1 MSRFETSDGLS
12 LYFEEHGSADGIPL
26 ICLPGLTRDGQDFRY
41 ALPHLGDYRV
51 ILMDLRGRGRSD
63 YAQDPAS
70 YNILT
75 EAGDVIALM
84 DHLGL
89 TRAAL
94 LGTSRGGLVA
104 MAIAGT
110 ARDRLQA
117 VILNDVGPDIAE
129 EGLGRIFEYLGH
141 RPAAKTH
148 AAAARILEAAM
159 RDSFANVP
167 EGRWLEEA
175 QTFYKETPDGLE
187 LRYDAR
193 LREAMLAQAKALSE
207 MEEKPSLWPWF
218 AALDGLPCGV
228 IRGAHSDIL
237 SRETFDE
244 MRRRLPALQAVE
256 LSDRG
261 HIPFLDEPDALL
273 LIHTV
278 LKDIK

>member
-12 LYFEEHGSADGIPL
+12 LYYEEHGSPDGIPL

-129 EGLGRIFEYLGH
+129 EGLGRIFDYLGH

>member
-141 RPAAKTH
+141 RPATKTH
-148 AAAARILEAAM
+148 AAAARTLEAAM

-167 EGRWLEEA
+167 EGRWLEEV

-207 MEEKPSLWPWF
+207 MEEKLSLWPWF

>member
-12 LYFEEHGSADGIPL
+12 LYFEEHGSPDGIPL

-51 ILMDLRGRGRSD
+51 IPMDLRGRGRSD

-148 AAAARILEAAM
+148 AAAARTLEAAM
-159 RDSFANVP
+159 RGSFANVP
-167 EGRWLEEA
+167 EGRWLEEV

>member
-1 MSRFETSDGLS
+1 MSRFTTPDGLS
-12 LYFEEHGSADGIPL
+12 LYYETHGNRDGLPL

-41 ALPHLGDYRV
+41 ALPHLSAYHV
-51 ILMDLRGRGRSD
+51 IPLDLRGRGRSD
-63 YAQDPAS
+63 YAEDPSS

-89 TRAAL
+89 ARAAL

-110 ARDRLQA
+110 ARDRLSA

-129 EGLGRIFEYLGH
+129 EGLGRIFDYLGR
-141 RPAAKTH
+141 RPSAKTH
-148 AAAARILEAAM
+148 AEAAQTLEAVMAPA
-159 RDSFANVP
+159 FPGVP
-167 EGRWLEEA
+167 SQRWLEEA

-193 LREAMLAQAKALSE
+193 LRDAMLAQVAALAE

-218 AALDGLPCGV
+218 AALDGLPAGV

-237 SRETFDE
+237 SAETYAE
-244 MRRRLPALQAVE
+244 MQRRLPALRAVE
-256 LSDRG
+256 LPDRG
-261 HIPFLDEPDALL
+261 HIPFLDEPAALA
-273 LIHTV
+273 LIHDV
-278 LKDIK
+278 LKDAQ

>member
-148 AAAARILEAAM
+148 AAAARTLETAM
-159 RDSFANVP
+159 RDGFANVP
-167 EGRWLEEA
+167 EGRWLEEV

-256 LSDRG
+256 LPDRG

>member
-129 EGLGRIFEYLGH
+129 EGLGRIFDYLGH

-148 AAAARILEAAM
+148 AAAARTLEAAM
-159 RDSFANVP
+159 RDGFANVP